1 MNLPDGLS
9 RAIEAILF
17 AAGYPVT
24 YEKLAS
30 VLEVGVREIKKATEA
45 MLPAYEDRGIQLLLF
60 ENSCQLCTK
69 EEHEPLIRSA
79 LGIKGAGGLS
89 NSCLEVL
96 AIIAYNQP
104 VTRAFIEQVRGSDS
118 SYAMNILT
126 DRHLIEVTG
135 RLSVPGKPMLYST
148 TEDFLRVFGLGSV
161 EDLPKTELS
170 IPDENEAK
178 TAEIE
183 PETAAPETDN
193 EVRTAAAETPAAEV
207 PAAETPAAETPDQSI
222 TAQETAPAEGQ
233 TEG

>member
-30 VLEVGVREIKKATEA
+30 VLEVGVREIKKTTEA

-69 EEHEPLIRSA
+69 EEYEPMIRTA

-170 IPDENEAK
+170 VPENEAK
-178 TAEIE
+178 TAPIE
-183 PETAAPETDN
+183 PE
-193 EVRTAAAETPAAEV
+193 AEV
-207 PAAETPAAETPDQSI
+207 PSDEGTESSTASESTADKPSEEAANAETDRTENTPENSLSD
-222 TAQETAPAEGQ
+222 EKPEN
-233 TEG
+233 

>member
-30 VLEVGVREIKKATEA
+30 VLEVTPGTVKKAAEE
-45 MLPAYEDRGIQLLLF
+45 MLPAYEDRGIQLILF
-60 ENSCQLCTK
+60 EKSCQLCTK
-69 EEHEPLIRSA
+69 EEHEPMIRTA

-96 AIIAYNQP
+96 AIVAYNQP

-118 SYAMNILT
+118 SYAMNVLT

-148 TEDFLRVFGLGSV
+148 TEDFLRVFGLSSV
-161 EDLPKTELS
+161 ADLPKTELNDPAALPTPES
-170 IPDENEAK
+170 GEKEPLTEEGSEAAV
-178 TAEIE
+178 TAEPSPSAE
-183 PETAAPETDN
+183 EETA
-193 EVRTAAAETPAAEV
+193 V
-207 PAAETPAAETPDQSI
+207 
-222 TAQETAPAEGQ
+222 
-233 TEG
+233 TEGSPVSADTEPKEND

>member
-30 VLEVGVREIKKATEA
+30 VLEVGVREIKKTAEA

-69 EEHEPLIRSA
+69 EEHEPMIRTA

-96 AIIAYNQP
+96 AIVAYNQP

-161 EDLPKTELS
+161 NDLPETELS
-170 IPDENEAK
+170 VPDNEAK
-178 TAEIE
+178 TAPVE
-183 PETAAPETDN
+183 PENAETEIPEEAPSEAPEEKPEDARSEEATQN
-193 EVRTAAAETPAAEV
+193 
-207 PAAETPAAETPDQSI
+207 
-222 TAQETAPAEGQ
+222 
-233 TEG
+233 

>member
-30 VLEVGVREIKKATEA
+30 VLEVGVREIRKTTEA
-45 MLPAYEDRGIQLLLF
+45 MLPAYEESGIQLLLF

-69 EEHEPLIRSA
+69 EEFEPMIRTA

-96 AIIAYNQP
+96 AVVAYNQP
-104 VTRAFIEQVRGSDS
+104 VTRAFIEQVRGADS
-118 SYAMNILT
+118 SYAINILT

-161 EDLPKTELS
+161 SDLPKTELS
-170 IPDENEAK
+170 APDENDAK
-178 TAEIE
+178 
-183 PETAAPETDN
+183 AA
-193 EVRTAAAETPAAEV
+193 
-207 PAAETPAAETPDQSI
+207 SS
-222 TAQETAPAEGQ
+222 EGQ
-233 TEG
+233 DAKPSGEESKE